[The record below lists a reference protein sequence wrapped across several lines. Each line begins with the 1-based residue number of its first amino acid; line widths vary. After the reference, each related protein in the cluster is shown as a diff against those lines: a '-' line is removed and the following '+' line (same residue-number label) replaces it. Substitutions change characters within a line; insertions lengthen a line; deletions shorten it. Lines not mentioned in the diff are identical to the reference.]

1 MGIFSSLS
9 FLTPLY
15 VAAGLA
21 IGLPILF
28 HLIRRTPR
36 GRQVFSSVMFLSP
49 SPPRVTRRSR
59 IEDWLLLCLRGLA
72 VLLIVAAFCRPLWR
86 ELLSGTPDAAGRE
99 LVLLIDTSAS
109 MHRAGLW
116 ENAQAALAEHMR
128 TLQPT
133 DRLTVLQFDDDV
145 SPVMQRQEWLELE
158 PTQRLP
164 VLRDRLQALRPTGG
178 GTALGRALIE
188 AVDRLQQADATAA
201 AAGTRRIVLISD
213 LQAGSH
219 WEELQ
224 GRPWPEEIAVE
235 LVRVGED
242 APPTNAALHL
252 VGRPEAGDPPFVRLR
267 VFNAANSQRETFQI
281 GWSDPFGESRQPDP
295 AQGMM
300 EVYVPPGQSR
310 VVRLPYT
317 GGRRATARAVLV
329 GDDHPFDNT
338 CWIAWP
344 RRREVR
350 IVYLGPDVA
359 DDRSDMRFFVD
370 PLFADTPQREVTI
383 EDGWPSDHADGD
395 PGATSKTAASPVL
408 AGRGPPISLV
418 IVTGALGPLDEERV
432 RDFLRGGGC
441 VLFVCRDVESSTGL
455 YRLAGSE
462 ARPVQEAS
470 VADYVMLR
478 EVDFRHP
485 IFAPLSDP
493 RYSDLTKVHFW
504 RHRTVDVGGLPSTRV
519 LARFDDGDPALCETQ
534 VGEGRLFLLTSGW
547 NRSDSE
553 LATWSKFIPIMN
565 ALLALGA
572 GEQTDAAQLI
582 VGDPLPWEQLA
593 ALRPQP
599 RGILAPDGSEIP
611 WETVRIDPR
620 VRQPGFYRL
629 LGVESAAATE
639 EPLSLLA
646 VNLAADESRTE
657 PLPADVLESLGVR
670 LMGDAVPGA
679 AAAVRSEQMARSELE
694 SRQKLWR
701 WLLAAALGV
710 LLLETLLAGRR
721 SSLRSAESSV

>member
-36 GRQVFSSVMFLSP
+36 GRQVFSSVMFLTP

-86 ELLSGTPDAAGRE
+86 ELLAGSPDPAGRE
-99 LVLLIDTSAS
+99 LVWLIDASAS
-109 MHRAGLW
+109 MDRAGLW
-116 ENAQAALAEHMR
+116 AEAQGALAAQLR

-133 DRLTVLQFDDDV
+133 DRLTVLQFDDV
-145 SPVMQRQEWLELE
+145 TTPILQRPEWLELD
-158 PTQRLP
+158 PAQRLP
-164 VLRDRLQALRPTGG
+164 VLRERLESLRPTGG
-178 GTALGRALIE
+178 GTALGRALLE
-188 AVDRLQQADATAA
+188 AVDRLQQADAAA
-201 AAGTRRIVLISD
+201 TSVGTRRIVLISD
-213 LQAGSH
+213 LQAGSR

-224 GRPWPEEIAVE
+224 GRPWPEEISVE
-235 LVRVGED
+235 LVRVGAET
-242 APPTNAALHL
+242 PPTNAALHL
-252 VGRPEAGDPPFVRLR
+252 VGRPESGDPPFVRLR
-267 VFNAANSQRETFQI
+267 VSNAANSQRETFQV
-281 GWSDPFGESRQPDP
+281 GWSDPFGENRRPDP
-295 AQGMM
+295 AQGIV

-310 VVRLPYT
+310 VIRLPSR
-317 GGRRATARAVLV
+317 GGPWSTARAVLS

-338 CWIAWP
+338 CYIAWP
-344 RRREVR
+344 RRAEVR
-350 IVYLGPDVA
+350 IVYLGPDA
-359 DDRSDMRFFVD
+359 AADRSDMRFFVD

-383 EDGWPSDHADGD
+383 EEGWPAGD
-395 PGATSKTAASPVL
+395 AAGANGTDFSAPASAA
-408 AGRGPPISLV
+408 AGGRAPITLV
-418 IVTGALGPLDEERV
+418 IVTGALSVADEARV
-432 RDFLRGGGC
+432 LAFLAGGGC
-441 VLFVCRDVESSTGL
+441 VLFVCRDVESSAGL

-462 ARPVQEAS
+462 PRPVQEAS

-485 IFAPLSDP
+485 VFAPLSDP

-504 RHRTVDVGGLPSTRV
+504 RHRTVDVGNLPRVRV
-519 LARFDDGDPALCETQ
+519 LARFDDGDPALCESQ
-534 VGEGRLFLLTSGW
+534 VGAGRLFILTSGW

-572 GEQTDAAQLI
+572 GEQRETMQLT
-582 VGDPLPWEQLA
+582 VGDRLPWEMFA

-599 RGILAPDGSEIP
+599 RGMLAPDGSEIP
-611 WETVRIDPR
+611 WEGARLDSPL
-620 VRQPGFYRL
+620 RQPGFYRL
-629 LGVESAAATE
+629 IGAESATE
-639 EPLSLLA
+639 SAEPASVLA
-646 VNLAADESRTE
+646 VNLPVEESRTE
-657 PLPADVLESLGVR
+657 PLRADVLESLGVR
-670 LMGDAVPGA
+670 LAGDAVAGGPSA
-679 AAAVRSEQMARSELE
+679 ERSEQMARSELE

-710 LLLETLLAGRR
+710 LLLETLLAGRW
-721 SSLRSAESSV
+721 SSLRSADQPA